1 MARRHPAATSAKR
14 HAAPPNHSPH
24 LPAADG
30 SLLLLHA
37 ASRGDLRLFKRLV
50 RDLDKGRG
58 RPREVVEAAKDQG
71 LVALHFAAGKG
82 RLRVCRY
89 LVEELGVD
97 VDAVDDGGRTPLLVA
112 LIHGSTNTASYLLD
126 HGADPGKADD
136 KGFAPLHHAAKAG
149 DRKMTELLLAKGVSV
164 DPVSSE
170 GTPLYAAAL
179 EGHDEIMQ
187 ILLENNA
194 DSNKKLPG
202 IDTLLLVAIS
212 APSLKCVKLL
222 VEAGADVNDGI
233 LAPLVI
239 AAEMKGSTACLK
251 LLLEAGADPN
261 VPDPFGRFPIELAAL
276 SGTRE
281 GVEILFPVTSCIP
294 TVHDWSVDGIIL
306 HARVSMKQAMEY
318 DRHDATLLSDRSF
331 CWLCIGDGHKALQD
345 GLACREMRPG
355 WPKACHRQGEA
366 LMLLKDYGGACDA
379 FLDAAKLD
387 PGSPEIEAALREAM
401 NSLKASCG
409 AT

>member
-14 HAAPPNHSPH
+14 RAAPPNPSPTP
-24 LPAADG
+24 PAADG
-30 SLLLLHA
+30 SHPLLHA
-37 ASRGDLRLFKRLV
+37 ARRGDLRLFKRLV

-58 RPREVVEAAKDQG
+58 RHREVVDAAKEEG
-71 LVALHFAAGKG
+71 LGALHFAAGKG

-89 LVEELGVD
+89 LVEGLGVD
-97 VDAVDDGGRTPLLVA
+97 VDAVDDAGRTPLLVA
-112 LIHGSTNTASYLLD
+112 LLRGIMDTASYLLD

-136 KGFAPLHHAAKAG
+136 EGFAPLHHAATAG
-149 DRKMTELLLAKGVSV
+149 DRKMVELLLAKGVSV
-164 DPVSSE
+164 DPVCVD
-170 GTPLYAAAL
+170 GTPLYAAAI

-194 DSNKKLPG
+194 DCNKKIPG
-202 IDTLLLVAIS
+202 IDTPLLVAIT
-212 APSLKCVKLL
+212 APSVKCVKLL

-233 LAPLVI
+233 LAPLVV

-261 VPDPFGRFPIELAAL
+261 VPDP
-276 SGTRE
+276 
-281 GVEILFPVTSCIP
+281 
-294 TVHDWSVDGIIL
+294 
-306 HARVSMKQAMEY
+306 AMEY

-331 CWLCIGDGHKALQD
+331 CWLCLGDGHEALQD
-345 GLACREMRPG
+345 ALACREMRPG
-355 WPKACHRQGEA
+355 WPNACYRQGEA

-387 PGSPEIEAALREAM
+387 PGSPEIESALWKAM
-401 NSLKASCG
+401 NSLKTSCG
-409 AT
+409 ATQAV

>member
-14 HAAPPNHSPH
+14 RATPPNPSP
-24 LPAADG
+24 PPPPADG
-30 SLLLLHA
+30 SIPLLHA

-82 RLRVCRY
+82 RLWVCRY

-97 VDAVDDGGRTPLLVA
+97 VDAVNDGGRTPLLVA
-112 LIHGSTNTASYLLD
+112 LIHGSMNAASYLLD
-126 HGADPGKADD
+126 HGADPGKADY

-149 DRKMTELLLAKGVSV
+149 DLKMMELLLAKGVSV

-194 DSNKKLPG
+194 DCNKKVPG

-222 VEAGADVNDGI
+222 VEAGPDVNDGI
-233 LAPLVI
+233 LPPLVI

-261 VPDPFGRFPIELAAL
+261 IPDPVRLL
-276 SGTRE
+276 Y
-281 GVEILFPVTSCIP
+281 LY
-294 TVHDWSVDGIIL
+294 
-306 HARVSMKQAMEY
+306 AMPCQ
-318 DRHDATLLSDRSF
+318 LLE
-331 CWLCIGDGHKALQD
+331 H
-345 GLACREMRPG
+345 
-355 WPKACHRQGEA
+355 H
-366 LMLLKDYGGACDA
+366 
-379 FLDAAKLD
+379 
-387 PGSPEIEAALREAM
+387 
-401 NSLKASCG
+401 N
-409 AT
+409 